1 MRIDRWA
8 SGVEAMASIAFM
20 TRLSRTCCNCTES
33 PCAEESAAF
42 QIKPDV
48 DIAADQFAVQQADS
62 RSDKVIDIDVFRFPL
77 ALLQKA
83 AETVD
88 NLAGPIVFM
97 NNLLESIANFGDI
110 RRLLRQ

>member
-1 MRIDRWA
+1 MRIDRCA
-8 SGVEAMASIAFM
+8 IGVEAMASIAFM
-20 TRLSRTCCNCTES
+20 TRLSRTCCSCTES
-33 PCAEESAAF
+33 PRRQEWPLF

-48 DIAADQFAVQQADS
+48 DIAADQLAVQQADS

-88 NLAGPIVFM
+88 NLAGPIVLM
-97 NNLLESIANFGDI
+97 NNLLEGIANFGDI